1 MKSSNF
7 TILLIVLLMF
17 IIILALIVII
27 GLTVMVNTG
36 GSADTESSA
45 ILQFVSWSQ
54 EVIGGIFLYIL
65 DWTDYFIAQIEKLS
79 SMF

>member
-1 MKSSNF
+1 MRSSSL

-17 IIILALIVII
+17 IIVLALIVII

-36 GSADTESSA
+36 GGPDTESNA
-45 ILQFVSWSQ
+45 IFQFVSWSQ
-54 EVIGGIFLYIL
+54 EILGGIFTYMLG
-65 DWTDYFIAQIEKLS
+65 WTEYFISQIEKLS